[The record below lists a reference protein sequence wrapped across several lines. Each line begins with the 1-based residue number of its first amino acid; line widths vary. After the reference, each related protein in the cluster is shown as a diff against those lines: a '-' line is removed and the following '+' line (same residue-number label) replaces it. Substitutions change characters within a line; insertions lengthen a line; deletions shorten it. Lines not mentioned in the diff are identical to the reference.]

1 MSSRRLLV
9 LLRHAPERGPYK
21 TALRDGDW
29 PEEVKIL
36 AELHKETAM
45 NRAAKYAGGK
55 HEYRPT
61 VFLSPVERREI
72 AAEKAADEEF
82 AEEARESLFSDLF
95 GF

>member
-9 LLRHAPERGPYK
+9 LLRHAPEIGPYK

-29 PEEVKIL
+29 PEFTKIL

-55 HEYRPT
+55 HEYQPT
-61 VFLSPVERREI
+61 VFLSPVERREVAEE
-72 AAEKAADEEF
+72 AAEQEEF
-82 AEEARESLFSDLF
+82 TEEARESLFSDLF
-95 GF
+95 G